1 MKRIELVYYD
11 FKREKNFIT
20 LLPMITI
27 SRYSGCHGTN
37 YIVYVGVLMFTA
49 TFTFVR

>member
-1 MKRIELVYYD
+1 MKKINFVYYSV
-11 FKREKNFIT
+11 KREKNFLA

-37 YIVYVGVLMFTA
+37 YVVYVGVLMFTA
-49 TFTFVR
+49 TFAFVR